1 MEKRTEF
8 RKENLSILREVS
20 VLIKESEPLLILT
33 GAGVSVE
40 SGVPTFRGKDGLW
53 NRFRAEEL
61 ATPQAFK
68 ENPEMVWKWYMW
80 RRSIIRNV
88 SPNPAH
94 ESIAFLESMKKDF
107 LLVTQNVDGLHK
119 RAGSKNV
126 IEIHGN
132 IFISKCTGCGKKSFD
147 FESDSD
153 MICEECGGL
162 RRPDVVWFG
171 ESLNKED
178 IDRAFSF
185 AERASLILVVG
196 TSGVVYP
203 AAHLPYVVKER
214 GGKVVEINI
223 ETTPITR
230 IADYF
235 LKGKS
240 GEILS
245 FIVKEIKRR

>member
-1 MEKRTEF
+1 M
-8 RKENLSILREVS
+8 
-20 VLIKESEPLLILT
+20 
-33 GAGVSVE
+33 
-40 SGVPTFRGKDGLW
+40 
-53 NRFRAEEL
+53 
-61 ATPQAFK
+61 
-68 ENPEMVWKWYMW
+68 
-80 RRSIIRNV
+80 
-88 SPNPAH
+88 
-94 ESIAFLESMKKDF
+94 
-107 LLVTQNVDGLHK
+107 
-119 RAGSKNV
+119 
-126 IEIHGN
+126 
-132 IFISKCTGCGKKSFD
+132 
-147 FESDSD
+147 
-153 MICEECGGL
+153 
-162 RRPDVVWFG
+162 VWFG